1 MPFFISDF
9 YQSPQ
14 SRYAVNATLD
24 TGESFMVDANGT
36 SLSAWQTSLES
47 SDGGLELVVRH
58 THDLLSEI
66 KALACVKSKHGTKIA
81 ALLDE
86 KLEILDISPTEFTP
100 RCVIPILAEKGHLT
114 ALEIDP
120 VLLSCSKDGQD
131 FLILYKYTGF
141 VTIIKL
147 DTQLSDEHPPRKRA
161 RKEKL
166 RSRTFGIGNVVVTS
180 MAVSENSNVA
190 ILCRDIDFHY
200 TFRCYEFS
208 TNLKTFKAKRKAT
221 HLPGAPSHVMAVKDG
236 FLVASESYLWFF
248 SSSNEKSTLS
258 HSAENPTHPLS
269 CNSSSSGV
277 TLQLFPKTTNLG
289 TRFEASTR
297 IDAARCLL
305 ISDTGAT
312 LLVYIE
318 TQDSQME
325 TKVNQFHAVSLGR
338 STIASDLV
346 HMEDNIFYAG
356 SRRSRSV
363 LFRVVPEKPHIGILK
378 NVANSAPI
386 LDMNLVRTKHH
397 KSLVLSRGGLHCGE
411 LEVVSDSPYRIK
423 RCDSITLGPEA
434 AHLVL
439 ACKENRCLVVQDDS
453 YKTVEAI
460 DISEMRKID
469 DPGLLGNDVYYH
481 KRRETF
487 HSENDA
493 HVWKIDDSRALRITQ
508 KDDLEV
514 TLSSLKEETVTVEVS
529 FQVSSVDW
537 REDGACLDVYV
548 SSWDGQ
554 FAHFRFSEEEPR
566 VVGLYTTLLRGK
578 TTIVPG
584 PQFNNNYSILLLD
597 GEGTLFE
604 MPVLVDGKNWASWD
618 EDKSSYIKLS
628 GGDGTFRMK
637 GSIEAGIIAHDSS
650 SMYLLNTSENS
661 FRFEAQK
668 VHTFES
674 RILECEPYDIYSGSG
689 SAFVLLEG
697 GVLSSISFEPRLGLN
712 DSLCSDRLTLR
723 TISVGDE
730 YVIALETDST
740 PNPERGTIDMSYYLT
755 LIHRRTLATLHTYTA
770 PSSSNFVDM
779 CLMKAQYTPSSQ
791 DYIVVA
797 NSVNDPKEVLKSFV
811 IENNR
816 IEPVGSISFQGTVPV
831 NISFSKISC
840 HKNYVVLAGER
851 MCSYRLDFWNAEKKF
866 WTMNGSPRDYTS
878 YYGADVD
885 GNDAFWVMADAVR
898 GPFITNRQVSKLY
911 PIPHPFETSSAT
923 AVAVLKTARVFMY
936 GDSSGNIWGAKMEP
950 KCSKCASEEVRKIC
964 KKCFSSLFH
973 ANLGEQINNIVIL
986 SESPIVALFATVKG
1000 NIYRVQDSAQYPLLE
1015 KQFTDDAF
1023 KNNPVIGQIEVSAEH
1038 ADNIIDI
1045 RGPALD
1051 LPMHHAI
1058 NANAALKLEFAKLKC
1073 DVTSL

>member
-1 MPFFISDF
+1 MPFFVSDF
-9 YQSPQ
+9 YQLPQ
-14 SRYAVNATLD
+14 SRYAVKAVLD
-24 TGESFMVDANGT
+24 TGETFMVDASGT

-47 SDGGLELVVRH
+47 LDGGLELVVRH
-58 THDLLSEI
+58 THDLLSEV
-66 KALACVKSKHGTKIA
+66 KALACIKSKHGTKIA

-86 KLEILDISPTEFTP
+86 KLEVLDILSTEITP

-114 ALEIDP
+114 ALETDP
-120 VLLSCSKDGQD
+120 VLLLCSKDGQD

-147 DTQLSDEHPPRKRA
+147 DTQLSDETQPCKRA

-166 RSRTFGIGNVVVTS
+166 RSRTFGIGNVVVTL
-180 MAVSENSNVA
+180 MAVSENGTLGV
-190 ILCRDIDFHY
+190 LCRDIDFNY
-200 TFRCYEFS
+200 TFRCYEFL

-221 HLPGAPSHVMAVKDG
+221 HLPGAPSHVMAVKGG
-236 FLVASESYLWFF
+236 FLAASESYLWFF
-248 SSSNEKSTLS
+248 SCYHEKLTLS
-258 HSAENPTHPLS
+258 HSADNPTHPLL
-269 CNSSSSGV
+269 CDSSLSGV

-289 TRFEASTR
+289 TRFEASTC
-297 IDAARCLL
+297 IDAARSLL
-305 ISDTGAT
+305 ILDTGAT

-325 TKVNQFHAVSLGR
+325 TTVNQFHAVSLGR
-338 STIASDLV
+338 STIASGLV
-346 HMEDNIFYAG
+346 HIEDNIFYAG
-356 SRRSRSV
+356 HAV
-363 LFRVVPEKPHIGILK
+363 HGILK

-386 LDMNLVRTKHH
+386 LDMNLIRTKHH

-411 LEVVSDSPYRIK
+411 LEVVLDSPYRIK

-439 ACKENRCLVVQDDS
+439 ASKENRCLVVQDDS

-487 HSENDA
+487 YSASDA
-493 HVWKIDDSRALRITQ
+493 HVWNIDDSRVLRITQ

-514 TLSSLKEETVTVEVS
+514 TFSSLKEETVTVEGS
-529 FQVSSVDW
+529 FQISSVDW

-548 SSWDGQ
+548 SLWDGQ
-554 FAHFRFSEEEPR
+554 LAHFRFSEEEPR
-566 VVGLYTTLLRGK
+566 AVGLYTTLLRGK

-584 PQFNNNYSILLLD
+584 PRFNNNYLILLLD

-604 MPVLVDGKNWASWD
+604 MPVHEDGKNRASWD
-618 EDKSSYIKLS
+618 EKKSSYIKLS

-637 GSIEAGIIAHDSS
+637 GSTEAGIIVHDSL
-650 SMYLLNTSENS
+650 SMYLLTISEDL

-674 RILECEPYDIYSGSG
+674 RILDCEPYDIHPESG

-697 GVLSSISFEPRLGLN
+697 GVLSSILFEPRLGLN

-740 PNPERGTIDMSYYLT
+740 PNPERGTIDMNYYLT

-770 PSSSNFVDM
+770 PLSSNFVDM
-779 CLMKAQYTPSSQ
+779 CLMKSQYTPSSQ

-797 NSVNDPKEVLKSFV
+797 NSVNEPVEVLKLFV

-816 IEPVGSISFQGTVPV
+816 IEPVGLISFQGTVPV
-831 NISFSKISC
+831 NISFCKISC
-840 HKNYVVLAGER
+840 HKNYVVLAGEL

-911 PIPHPFETSSAT
+911 PIPHPFETSLAT

-936 GDSSGNIWGAKMEP
+936 GDSLGNIWGAKMEP
-950 KCSKCASEEVRKIC
+950 KCSKCALEEVRKIC
-964 KKCFSSLFH
+964 KKCFCLLFH

-986 SESPIVALFATVKG
+986 LESPIVALFATVKG

-1023 KNNPVIGQIEVSAEH
+1023 KNNPVLGQIEVSAEH

-1045 RGPALD
+1045 RGPTLN

-1073 DVTSL
+1073 DVTLL